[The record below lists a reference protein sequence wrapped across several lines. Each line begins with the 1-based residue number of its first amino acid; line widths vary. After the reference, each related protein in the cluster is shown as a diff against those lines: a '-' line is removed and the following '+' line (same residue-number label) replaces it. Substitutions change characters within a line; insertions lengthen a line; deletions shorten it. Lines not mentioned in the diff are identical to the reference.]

1 MRYTCFQL
9 IMICCLQLFNFKVT
23 AQSYPGPQPL
33 LSPSINASVLHRI
46 ATQVGDSTVKYGFD
60 EASFGFKIPLYTGK
74 DWLSADGNKPFFA
87 VLFNSQGAVKQTS
100 GDFFFNKKQLLR
112 ANAGASALLAVGLRN
127 LYMATVQTGL
137 TEDVD
142 AINVTRL
149 RYSGNIFWRHRNND
163 QFNYTLGL
171 SYSYVYGRNY
181 FLPVIGIGYHFT
193 KEDFVNV
200 VLPFNIHYTHT
211 FSRRLALSVFVK
223 PEGGSYFINYPWND
237 SINIADVLFKQRS
250 FQIGSS
256 LRYSSY
262 SHVILIPEIGVTG
275 KTRLALDDF
284 KTTAQPALYFKLTFR
299 YRFGKR
305 ATAAPILNFD
315 PGTFGME
322 ENDYREE

>member
-1 MRYTCFQL
+1 MRHTYFQL
-9 IMICCLQLFNFKVT
+9 LLISVLMLLCSKAT

-33 LSPSINASVLHRI
+33 LSPSVNAGVLHRV

-60 EASFGFKIPLYTGK
+60 EASFGFKFPLYTGK

-87 VLFNSQGAVKQTS
+87 VLFNTQGAVKQTS
-100 GDFFFNKKQLLR
+100 GDFFFKNKQLLR

-127 LYMATVQTGL
+127 LYMASFQTGL
-137 TEDVD
+137 TEDLE
-142 AINVTRL
+142 AINTSRL
-149 RYSGNIFWRHRNND
+149 RYSGNAFWRHRSND

-171 SYSYVYGRNY
+171 SYSYVYGRNF
-181 FLPVIGIGYHFT
+181 FLPILGVGYHFT
-193 KEDFVNV
+193 KEDLVNV

-223 PEGGSYFINYPWND
+223 PEGGSYYVNYPVND
-237 SINIADVLFKQRS
+237 SLKIVDVLFRQRS
-250 FQIGSS
+250 FQLGTS
-256 LRYSSY
+256 LRYSAY
-262 SHVILIPEIGVTG
+262 SHVILIPEIGIAG
-275 KTRLALDDF
+275 KTRISLDDF
-284 KTTAQPALYFKLTFR
+284 KTTAQPALYFKLSFR
-299 YRFGKR
+299 YRFGER